1 MRMTSLWAAAM
12 WMLGALV
19 QGGLLA
25 QTAER
30 TNYLQSVVAELEKSW
45 PTNRT
50 MNVVCHGHSVPAG
63 YFKTPVVD
71 SFHAYPHLLHEAV
84 KERFPR
90 AVVNV
95 IVTAIGGE
103 NSVAGAARFER
114 DVLSL
119 RPDVVTIDYALND
132 RSVGLEK
139 ARTAWVD
146 MIQKAQAAGIK
157 VILLTPS
164 PDLRAKLDDAKD
176 PLNQHAEQ
184 VRALAAEFH
193 VGLVDSLALFK
204 AESARGT
211 PMENLMSQSNHPNEQ
226 GHALIARELSIWFRV
241 KPKAESR
248 NREEPA
254 TRGR

>member
-1 MRMTSLWAAAM
+1 MEAGISPTMRIKITFIAALWMFGAQVEGELFAQAA
-12 WMLGALV
+12 G
-19 QGGLLA
+19 
-25 QTAER
+25 R
-30 TNYLQSVVAELEKSW
+30 TNYLRAVVLELEKTW

-50 MNVVCHGHSVPAG
+50 VNIVCHGHSVPAG

-71 SFHAYPHLLHEAV
+71 SFHAYPHLLHVMV

-114 DVLSL
+114 DVLPL

-132 RSVGLEK
+132 RRVGLDK
-139 ARTAWVD
+139 ARAAWVQ
-146 MIQKAQAAGIK
+146 MIQKAQATRIK

-164 PDLRAKLDDAKD
+164 PDLSSKLSDAND

-204 AESARGT
+204 AESARGAA
-211 PMENLMSQSNHPNEQ
+211 MNELMSQVNHPNAQ
-226 GHALIARELSIWFRV
+226 GHTLIAKELSRWFGV
-241 KPKAESR
+241 E
-248 NREEPA
+248 
-254 TRGR
+254 

>member
-1 MRMTSLWAAAM
+1 MMRHSMKAMLLFLTIGMLAAP
-12 WMLGALV
+12 LP
-19 QGGLLA
+19 LLA
-25 QTAER
+25 QSADR
-30 TNYLQSVVAELEKSW
+30 TNYLRSLVAELKKAW
-45 PTNRT
+45 PANRT
-50 MNVVCHGHSVPAG
+50 VNIVCHGHSVPAG

-71 SFHAYPHLLHEAV
+71 SFHAYPHLLHVAV
-84 KERFPR
+84 KDRFPR

-119 RPDVVTIDYALND
+119 RPDVITIDYALND
-132 RSVGLEK
+132 RRVTLEA
-139 ARTAWVD
+139 ARAAWVE

-164 PDLRAKLDDAKD
+164 PDLRANLADAND
-176 PLNQHAEQ
+176 PLNRHAEQ
-184 VRALAAEFH
+184 VRALASEFH

-211 PMENLMSQSNHPNEQ
+211 RLEILMSQSNHPNGQ
-226 GHALIARELSIWFRV
+226 GHALIARELARLFDARIE
-241 KPKAESR
+241 KPKD
-248 NREEPA
+248 
-254 TRGR
+254 